1 MCVCVCVCVH
11 SFASSPALPAAAN
24 PDIVRELLTAST
36 LHPALAFDIPNEHGE
51 TALTLAIK

>member
-1 MCVCVCVCVH
+1 VH